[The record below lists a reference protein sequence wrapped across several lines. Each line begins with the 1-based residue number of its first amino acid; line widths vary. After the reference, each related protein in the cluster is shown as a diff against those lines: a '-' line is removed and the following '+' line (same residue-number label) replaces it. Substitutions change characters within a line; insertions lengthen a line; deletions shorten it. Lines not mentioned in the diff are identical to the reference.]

1 MEENT
6 PQPCAL
12 LDGSRERLARGRYEL
27 SEDGLQAKFT
37 PASTVTPEQ
46 MATVAFLWP
55 DDGDSIAVSDV
66 RPTEDGLH
74 YELQVKTE
82 G

>member
-1 MEENT
+1 MEENV

-12 LDGSRERLARGRYEL
+12 LDGNRDRRARGRYEL
-27 SEDGLQAKFT
+27 SEEGAQATFT

-55 DDGDSIAVSDV
+55 DDGDPIPASDAQ
-66 RPTEDGLH
+66 PSEDGLH
-74 YELQVKTE
+74 YEMNIN
-82 G
+82 